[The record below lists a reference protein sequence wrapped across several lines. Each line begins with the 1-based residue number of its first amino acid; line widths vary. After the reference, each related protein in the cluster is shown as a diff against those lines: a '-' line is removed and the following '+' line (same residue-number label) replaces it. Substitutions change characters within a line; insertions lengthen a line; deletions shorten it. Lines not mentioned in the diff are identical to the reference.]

1 MGPYEFKDYFK
12 FGAPLQVLF
21 LCLGMGGKWSP
32 KVWMVCMAF
41 DSKFC

>member
-21 LCLGMGGKWSP
+21 LCLGIFRAKTLFEMGWLR
-32 KVWMVCMAF
+32 F
-41 DSKFC
+41 IDFFRD